1 MSLTIYAY
9 IRFRKL
15 RYRYEFYNMLP
26 LKFALKITTASSR
39 LNGAHGLR

>member
-15 RYRYEFYNMLP
+15 RYRYEFNSTLS
-26 LKFALKITTASSR
+26 LVFVFNVLTASSR
-39 LNGAHGLR
+39 RNGGHGLY